1 LLTLWTNYQVKFAI
15 CNEIFNDWNLQDA
28 MGFAAKTGYQGIEIA
43 PYTIAPSVTLVSS
56 AERTQLRKVA
66 ERAGIEICGIHWVL
80 IGVEGLYLNH
90 PTAPVQNR
98 TRQYLCELVNF
109 CADIGGKIMVV
120 GSPKQRNVM
129 QEVSS
134 ARAWAIAT
142 ETFRDAVK
150 TAEDRGVTICIEPL
164 APTET
169 NFINTAYEAVEF
181 AQQFNSSAM
190 KIILDVKAMCSE
202 ELSIPQIIRES
213 HPHFAHFHANDK
225 NLKGP
230 GFGKVDFKP
239 IAAALKEVTYNGYV
253 SVEVF
258 KFGEGPEVI
267 AQKSL
272 QYLREVF
279 GLNKPATA
287 AS

>member
-1 LLTLWTNYQVKFAI
+1 MKFAI
-15 CNEIFNDWNLQDA
+15 CNEIFSDWNLQDA
-28 MGFAAKTGYQGIEIA
+28 LGFAQKTGYQGIEIA
-43 PYTIAPSVTLVSS
+43 PYTIASAVTQVS
-56 AERTQLRKVA
+56 ATERSQIQKLAARV
-66 ERAGIEICGIHWVL
+66 GIEICGIHWVL

-90 PTAPVQNR
+90 PNTPVQNR
-98 TRQYLCELVNF
+98 TRQYLCDLVNF
-109 CADIGGKIMVV
+109 CADIGGKTMVV

-142 ETFRDAVK
+142 DTFRDAVK

-181 AQQFNSSAM
+181 AQQFKSPAM

-202 ELSIPQIIRES
+202 QISIPQIIHES
-213 HPHFAHFHANDK
+213 TPHFAHFHANDK

-230 GFGKVDFKP
+230 GFGKVDFRP
-239 IAAALKEVTYNGYV
+239 IAGALKESGYNGYV

-258 KFGEGPEVI
+258 KFDEGPEVI
-267 AQKSL
+267 ATKSL
-272 QYLREVF
+272 QYLHEVF
-279 GLNKPATA
+279 GLKNPQPATT
-287 AS
+287 